1 MLGGDSHNAWA
12 HEVADE
18 GGRKIACEFD
28 APAVSAIG
36 MALSLRST
44 IPGLMHALT
53 FCSEFF
59 GQILS
64 LFAPPFV
71 AQQGANVG

>member
-1 MLGGDSHNAWA
+1 MTLPECLLASGSNPIVLGGDSHNAWA

-36 MALSLRST
+36 TALSSNFI
-44 IPGLMHALT
+44 IPGLLHAST
-53 FCSEFF
+53 FYSD
-59 GQILS
+59 LAAK
-64 LFAPPFV
+64 L
-71 AQQGANVG
+71 